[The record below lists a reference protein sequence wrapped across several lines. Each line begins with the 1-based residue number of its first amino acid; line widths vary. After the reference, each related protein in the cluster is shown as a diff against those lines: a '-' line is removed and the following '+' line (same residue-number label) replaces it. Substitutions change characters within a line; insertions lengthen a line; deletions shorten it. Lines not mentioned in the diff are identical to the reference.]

1 MALEAM
7 LNQNIEKIQKLEQIN
22 QDHQKDLEN
31 IQQQHEEDQDK
42 LIQLNAHNQ
51 HHQQNVLQEKD
62 ILLDNMTQ
70 KIKNLIKNHKK
81 RNSLLTKKYE
91 ALQQKQEQSVNY
103 KTDAEGKLQLMKEE
117 HKEQLRVLQEEANAH
132 LITTKS
138 LLEKKRIVEMTEVR
152 SKLCH

>member
-91 ALQQKQEQSVNY
+91 ALQQKQEQNVDY

-138 LLEKKRIVEMTEVR
+138 LLEKKRTTEITEVR
-152 SKLCH
+152 SKSNN

>member
-1 MALEAM
+1 MALEAL

-91 ALQQKQEQSVNY
+91 ALQQKQEQSVDY
-103 KTDAEGKLQLMKEE
+103 KTDVEGKLQLMKEE

-132 LITTKS
+132 LINTKS
-138 LLEKKRIVEMTEVR
+138 LLEKKRIVEITEVR
-152 SKLCH
+152 SKSNN

>member
-1 MALEAM
+1 M

-103 KTDAEGKLQLMKEE
+103 KTDAEGKLQAMKEE

-138 LLEKKRIVEMTEVR
+138 LLEKKRTTEITEVR
-152 SKLCH
+152 SKSNN